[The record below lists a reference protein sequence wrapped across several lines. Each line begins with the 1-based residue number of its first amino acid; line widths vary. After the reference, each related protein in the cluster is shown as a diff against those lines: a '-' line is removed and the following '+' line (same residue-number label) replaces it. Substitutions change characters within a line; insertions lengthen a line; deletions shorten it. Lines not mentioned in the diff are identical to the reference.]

1 MIVLDNSVLSAFT
14 RLNNLHLIRE
24 IFRNVAIPIG
34 VYEEYIKGW
43 DPKALP
49 SWIIIENLGEEDR
62 KTAES
67 LNLGI
72 GEAHAIVLAS
82 HQDCFL
88 GLDDENARET
98 AKKKGIDIIGSIGI
112 LRIAYESCLIET
124 KDQLKNLL
132 GKLAEDLYLENWLLE
147 WALKAEKLTDEKRT
161 KRPGLLT

>member
-24 IFRNVAIPIG
+24 IFSNVAIPIG

-49 SWIIIENLGEEDR
+49 SWITIENLGEEDR
-62 KTAES
+62 KTAEF

-72 GEAHAIVLAS
+72 GEAYAIVLAA

-88 GLDDENARET
+88 GLDDENAV
-98 AKKKGIDIIGSIGI
+98 
-112 LRIAYESCLIET
+112 
-124 KDQLKNLL
+124 
-132 GKLAEDLYLENWLLE
+132 
-147 WALKAEKLTDEKRT
+147 TDNR
-161 KRPGLLT
+161 